1 MKITNLKLNTY
12 EIDIETLRIK
22 QHMGLNS
29 MFKLARVYS
38 IVGKENKSTDIE
50 TIIQSYDT
58 NERAEDALQC
68 MVLLA
73 KEMESICIANHRV
86 LKEGAIE

>member
-1 MKITNLKLNTY
+1 MKLNTY

-38 IVGKENKSTDIE
+38 IVGKENKSTEIE

-58 NERAEDALQC
+58 KERAEDALQY

-73 KEMESICIANHRV
+73 TEMTSIWIANHRV

>member
-38 IVGKENKSTDIE
+38 IVGKENKSTEIE

-58 NERAEDALQC
+58 KERAEDALQY

-73 KEMESICIANHRV
+73 TEMTSIWIANHRV

>member
-1 MKITNLKLNTY
+1 MKITNMKLSTY
-12 EIDIETLRIK
+12 EIDMETLRIK

-38 IVGKENKSTDIE
+38 IVGKENKSTEIE

-58 NERAEDALQC
+58 NERAEEALQC
-68 MVLLA
+68 MVHLA
-73 KEMESICIANHRV
+73 TEMTSICIANHRV

>member
-1 MKITNLKLNTY
+1 MKITNLKLNKY

-38 IVGKENKSTDIE
+38 IVGKENKSTEIE

-58 NERAEDALQC
+58 NERAEDALQY

-73 KEMESICIANHRV
+73 TETTSICIANHRV

>member
-1 MKITNLKLNTY
+1 
-12 EIDIETLRIK
+12 
-22 QHMGLNS
+22 

-38 IVGKENKSTDIE
+38 IVGKENKSTEIE

-58 NERAEDALQC
+58 NERAEDALQY

-73 KEMESICIANHRV
+73 KEMTSICVSDHRS
-86 LKEGAIE
+86 LKEGGIE